1 MDTYPTECGMFRIP
15 LVRRCH
21 MLIRMGIKNARKRG
35 HSSRSTTEN
44 TDEGKWQEGSF
55 KPVADCE
62 EKKIPRPINGLDGLS
77 IEGAR
82 KMYVAWKKGSELQKF
97 YQCIQMNYDND
108 VDFEVPADDDDAE
121 SKLESTGQEADC
133 SWNGAEIDCSHSI
146 CHMHPNGHRP
156 PSGKVEPKRL
166 IKKLDCVEDV
176 RESNKRASRIISSTV
191 TRIVREYGGDFSESN
206 VTRAAI
212 QALS

>member
-1 MDTYPTECGMFRIP
+1 MTSKGIDDGRTGRI
-15 LVRRCH
+15 
-21 MLIRMGIKNARKRG
+21 G
-35 HSSRSTTEN
+35 HHR
-44 TDEGKWQEGSF
+44 
-55 KPVADCE
+55 
-62 EKKIPRPINGLDGLS
+62 LDRQ
-77 IEGAR
+77 A
-82 KMYVAWKKGSELQKF
+82 
-97 YQCIQMNYDND
+97 
-108 VDFEVPADDDDAE
+108 
-121 SKLESTGQEADC
+121 
-133 SWNGAEIDCSHSI
+133 H
-146 CHMHPNGHRP
+146 GHRA